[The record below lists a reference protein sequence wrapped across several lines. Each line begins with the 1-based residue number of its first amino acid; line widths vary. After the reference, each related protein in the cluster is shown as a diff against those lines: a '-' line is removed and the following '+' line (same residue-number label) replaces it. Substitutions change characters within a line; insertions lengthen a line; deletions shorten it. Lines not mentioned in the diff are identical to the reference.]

1 MNPDKKNTFYDIIVI
16 GGGQAGGIASYYL
29 AKAGFKVALFEK
41 EKLPRYKTCGGGLIH
56 KSTNLLPSSINGIIE
71 KEFFEVTVHDYK
83 IKKSFSIKRNLP
95 IISMVMREN
104 FDYNIINAA
113 EKSGVAIF
121 SNTKVI
127 NVFNNNNEVEVNTE
141 NASYTAKYLIGADG
155 ANGITPKTISKNRNY
170 KRIPALESE
179 VYLSDILLEK
189 YSEFPRFDFGIVPF
203 GYGWVFPK
211 ADHLSA
217 GILSMESK
225 VNLNVHLQKYFAE
238 IGIPNTAKI
247 EKHGYFIPINAGNF
261 PITENRLLLTGD
273 AAGLADP
280 LTGEGIS
287 RAILSGKFSAEAISN
302 NFDNPKKVT
311 AFYNSKVSNEI
322 IKENKYA
329 GFISRIVYKMPR
341 LRSFLLNLKGQKL
354 SELVTE
360 ASMGEFKLSSEMRNP
375 LNYFKLLIKNGN

>member
-1 MNPDKKNTFYDIIVI
+1 MNTDKRNNLYDVIVL

-29 AKAGFKVALFEK
+29 AKAGLKVALFEK

-56 KSTNLLPSSINGIIE
+56 KSTNLLPFSINGIIE
-71 KEFFEVTVHDYK
+71 KEFFEVMVHDYK
-83 IKKSFSIKRNLP
+83 IKKSFSVKRNLP

-104 FDYNIINAA
+104 FDYNTINAA
-113 EKSGVAIF
+113 EKYGAAIF

-127 NVFNNNNEVEVNTE
+127 NVFNNNNEVKVNTE

-155 ANGITPKTISKNRNY
+155 ANGITPKTISKKRNY
-170 KRIPALESE
+170 KRIPALECE
-179 VYLSDILLEK
+179 IYLSDILLEK
-189 YSEFPRFDFGIVPF
+189 YSKFPRFDFGFVPF

-225 VNLNVHLQKYFAE
+225 VNLNVYLQKYFAE

-247 EKHGYFIPINAGNF
+247 EKHGYFIPINAGNL

-287 RAILSGKFSAEAISN
+287 RAILSGKISAEAISN
-302 NFDNPKKVT
+302 NFDDPKKVA
-311 AFYNSKVSNEI
+311 AFYNSKISNEI

-341 LRSFLLNLKGQKL
+341 LRSFLLNLKGQQL

-360 ASMGEFKLSSEMRNP
+360 ASMGKFKLSSEMRNP